1 MNEILKGN
9 GDDGKSTLSSQFKIS
24 KSDPRF
30 SAIGVLDELSSAV
43 YLCLSAGC
51 SGGADNALTE
61 EILSVLGKISDG
73 IASPRDKRFAVTENE
88 ISRVNEAIASLSRF
102 NAYGLTPE
110 NELSARLNMARAIAR
125 RAERELVAADLK
137 FGTPAGAMKYLNRL
151 SKYFEAEVRR
161 ANAMAAG
168 EKSLNLG
175 SGASVAGCIGGN
187 ANVLNGGAKLKSE
200 KTAGAERTF
209 AATEINENL
218 VEKTVRKIMGG
229 TIGLDEA
236 KALTEKIEKEAERRG
251 KKAVIA
257 ICNEQGNPVSVH
269 VMDGAYLV
277 SFDVAVKKAYTAV
290 ALKMPTI
297 ELAELV
303 KPGATFYGLSGD
315 KIITI
320 GGGIPL
326 KRDGKVIGGLGV
338 SGGTGEEDNSL
349 CEYALSVFDKQIN
362 N

>member
-43 YLCLSAGC
+43 YLCLSAGYR
-51 SGGADNALTE
+51 GGADNAFSE
-61 EILSVLGKISDG
+61 EILSVLGRISDG
-73 IASPRDKRFAVTENE
+73 IAFPRDKRFAVTENE
-88 ISRVNEAIASLSRF
+88 ISRVNEVIASLSRF
-102 NAYGLTPE
+102 NAYGTTPE
-110 NELSARLNMARAIAR
+110 NELSARLNMARTIAR

-137 FGTPAGAMKYLNRL
+137 YGSPAGAVKYLNRL

-161 ANAMAAG
+161 ANAEAAG
-168 EKSLNLG
+168 VKSLNLG
-175 SGASVAGCIGGN
+175 SSANGVNGIDGDASSLAVSGAE
-187 ANVLNGGAKLKSE
+187 LKSE
-200 KTAGAERTF
+200 KTKDEEKTF
-209 AATEINENL
+209 AAAEINENL
-218 VEKTVRKIMGG
+218 IEKAVRKIMGG

-297 ELAELV
+297 KLAELV

-320 GGGIPL
+320 GGGVPL
-326 KRDGKVIGGLGV
+326 ERDGKVIGGLGV

-349 CEYALSVFDKQIN
+349 CEYALSVFDK
-362 N
+362 

>member
-43 YLCLSAGC
+43 YLCLSAGYR
-51 SGGADNALTE
+51 GGADNAFSE
-61 EILSVLGKISDG
+61 EILSVLGRISDG
-73 IASPRDKRFAVTENE
+73 IAFPRDKRFAVTENE
-88 ISRVNEAIASLSRF
+88 ILRVNEVIASLSRF
-102 NAYGLTPE
+102 NAYGTTPE
-110 NELSARLNMARAIAR
+110 NELSARLNMTRTIAR

-137 FGTPAGAMKYLNRL
+137 YGSPAGAVKYLNRL

-161 ANAMAAG
+161 ANAEAAG
-168 EKSLNLG
+168 MKSLNLG
-175 SGASVAGCIGGN
+175 SGAKVGSGNN
-187 ANVLNGGAKLKSE
+187 ANGSITRGEELISE
-200 KTAGAERTF
+200 KTF
-209 AATEINENL
+209 AAAEINENL
-218 VEKTVRKIMGG
+218 IEKAVRKIMGG
-229 TIGLDEA
+229 TIGLGEA

-297 ELAELV
+297 KLAELV

-320 GGGIPL
+320 GGGVPL
-326 KRDGKVIGGLGV
+326 ERDGKVIGGLGV

-349 CEYALSVFDKQIN
+349 CEYALSVFDK
-362 N
+362 

>member
-43 YLCLSAGC
+43 YLCLSAGYRC
-51 SGGADNALTE
+51 GADNAFKE
-61 EILSVLGKISDG
+61 EILSVLGRISDG
-73 IASPRDKRFAVTENE
+73 IAFPRDKRFAVTENE
-88 ISRVNEAIASLSRF
+88 ISRVNEVIASLSRF
-102 NAYGLTPE
+102 NAYGTTPE

-137 FGTPAGAMKYLNRL
+137 YGSPAGAMKYLNRL

-161 ANAMAAG
+161 ANAEAAG
-168 EKSLNLG
+168 VKSLNLG
-175 SGASVAGCIGGN
+175 SSANGVNGIDGN
-187 ANVLNGGAKLKSE
+187 ANNLAVSGEGLKSE
-200 KTAGAERTF
+200 KTEGEGKTF

-218 VEKTVRKIMGG
+218 IEKAVRKIMGG
-229 TIGLDEA
+229 TIGLGEA
-236 KALTEKIEKEAERRG
+236 KALTEKIEKEAEKRG
-251 KKAVIA
+251 KKTVIA

-297 ELAELV
+297 KLAELV

-320 GGGIPL
+320 GGGVPL
-326 KRDGKVIGGLGV
+326 ERDGKVIGGLGV
-338 SGGTGEEDNSL
+338 SGGTGEEDNFL
-349 CEYALSVFDKQIN
+349 CEYALSVFDK
-362 N
+362 

>member
-43 YLCLSAGC
+43 YLCLSAGYR
-51 SGGADNALTE
+51 GGADNAFSE
-61 EILSVLGKISDG
+61 EILSVLGRISDG
-73 IASPRDKRFAVTENE
+73 IAFPRDKRFAVAENE
-88 ISRVNEAIASLSRF
+88 ISRVNEVIASLSRF
-102 NAYGLTPE
+102 NAYGTTPE

-137 FGTPAGAMKYLNRL
+137 YGSPAGAMKYLNRL

-161 ANAMAAG
+161 ANAEAAG
-168 EKSLNLG
+168 VKSLNLDSSANG
-175 SGASVAGCIGGN
+175 VNGIDGDANSLAVSGAE
-187 ANVLNGGAKLKSE
+187 LKSE
-200 KTAGAERTF
+200 KTKGEEKTF
-209 AATEINENL
+209 AAAEINENL
-218 VEKTVRKIMGG
+218 IEKAVRKIMGG

-297 ELAELV
+297 KLAELV

-320 GGGIPL
+320 GGGVPL
-326 KRDGKVIGGLGV
+326 ERDGKVIGGLGV

-349 CEYALSVFDKQIN
+349 CEYALSVFDK
-362 N
+362 

>member
-43 YLCLSAGC
+43 YLCLSAGYR
-51 SGGADNALTE
+51 GGADNAFSE
-61 EILSVLGKISDG
+61 EILSVLGRISDG
-73 IASPRDKRFAVTENE
+73 IAFPRDKRFAVTENE
-88 ISRVNEAIASLSRF
+88 ILRVNEVIASLSRF
-102 NAYGLTPE
+102 NAYGTTPE
-110 NELSARLNMARAIAR
+110 NELSARLNMTRTIAR

-137 FGTPAGAMKYLNRL
+137 YGSPAGAVKYLNRL

-161 ANAMAAG
+161 ANAEAAG
-168 EKSLNLG
+168 VKSLNLG
-175 SGASVAGCIGGN
+175 SGAKVGSGNN
-187 ANVLNGGAKLKSE
+187 ANGSITSGEELISE
-200 KTAGAERTF
+200 KTF
-209 AATEINENL
+209 AAAEISENL
-218 VEKTVRKIMGG
+218 IEKAVRKIMGG
-229 TIGLDEA
+229 TIGLGEA

-297 ELAELV
+297 KLAELV

-320 GGGIPL
+320 GGGVPL
-326 KRDGKVIGGLGV
+326 ERDGKVIGGLGV

-349 CEYALSVFDKQIN
+349 CEYALSVFDK
-362 N
+362 

>member
-43 YLCLSAGC
+43 YLCLSADYRGC
-51 SGGADNALTE
+51 ADNAFSE
-61 EILSVLGKISDG
+61 EILSVLGRISDG
-73 IASPRDKRFAVTENE
+73 IAFPRDKRFAVTENE
-88 ISRVNEAIASLSRF
+88 ISRVNEVIASLSRF
-102 NAYGLTPE
+102 NAYGTTPE

-137 FGTPAGAMKYLNRL
+137 YGSPAGAVKYLNRL

-161 ANAMAAG
+161 ANAEAAG
-168 EKSLNLG
+168 VKSLNLG
-175 SGASVAGCIGGN
+175 SSANGVNGIDGDANSLAVSGAE
-187 ANVLNGGAKLKSE
+187 LKSE
-200 KTAGAERTF
+200 KTEGEGKTF
-209 AATEINENL
+209 AAAEINENL
-218 VEKTVRKIMGG
+218 IEKAVRKIMSG
-229 TIGLDEA
+229 TIGLGEA

-297 ELAELV
+297 KLAELV

-320 GGGIPL
+320 GGGVPL
-326 KRDGKVIGGLGV
+326 ERDGKVIGGLGV

-349 CEYALSVFDKQIN
+349 CEYALSVFDK
-362 N
+362 

>member
-43 YLCLSAGC
+43 YLCLSAC
-51 SGGADNALTE
+51 YRGGADNAFSE
-61 EILSVLGKISDG
+61 EILSVLGRISDG
-73 IASPRDKRFAVTENE
+73 IAFPRDKRFAVTENE

-102 NAYGLTPE
+102 NAYGTTPE
-110 NELSARLNMARAIAR
+110 SELSARLNMARAIAR

-137 FGTPAGAMKYLNRL
+137 YGSPAGAMKYLNRL

-161 ANAMAAG
+161 ANAEAAG
-168 EKSLNLG
+168 VKSLNLG
-175 SGASVAGCIGGN
+175 SSANGVNGIGGD
-187 ANVLNGGAKLKSE
+187 ANSLAVSGAELKSE
-200 KTAGAERTF
+200 KTKDEGRTF
-209 AATEINENL
+209 AAAEINENL
-218 VEKTVRKIMGG
+218 IEKAVRKIMGG
-229 TIGLDEA
+229 TIGLGEA

-297 ELAELV
+297 KLAELV

-320 GGGIPL
+320 GGGVPL
-326 KRDGKVIGGLGV
+326 ERDGKVIGGLGV

-349 CEYALSVFDKQIN
+349 CEYALSVFDK
-362 N
+362 

>member
-43 YLCLSAGC
+43 YLCLSAGYR
-51 SGGADNALTE
+51 GGADNAFSE
-61 EILSVLGKISDG
+61 EILSVLGRISDG
-73 IASPRDKRFAVTENE
+73 IAFPRDKRFAVTENE
-88 ISRVNEAIASLSRF
+88 ISRVNEVIASLSRF
-102 NAYGLTPE
+102 NAYGTTPE

-137 FGTPAGAMKYLNRL
+137 YGSPEGAMKYLNRL
-151 SKYFEAEVRR
+151 SKYFEAEARR
-161 ANAMAAG
+161 ANAEAAG
-168 EKSLNLG
+168 VKSLNLG
-175 SGASVAGCIGGN
+175 LSANGVNGIDGDANSLAVSGEG
-187 ANVLNGGAKLKSE
+187 LKSE
-200 KTAGAERTF
+200 KTEGEGKTF
-209 AATEINENL
+209 AAEINENL
-218 VEKTVRKIMGG
+218 IVKAVRKIMGG
-229 TIGLDEA
+229 TIGLGEA

-297 ELAELV
+297 KLAELV

-320 GGGIPL
+320 GGGVPL
-326 KRDGKVIGGLGV
+326 ERDGKVIGGLGV

-349 CEYALSVFDKQIN
+349 CEYALSVFDK
-362 N
+362 

>member
-43 YLCLSAGC
+43 YLCLSAGYR
-51 SGGADNALTE
+51 GGADNAFSE
-61 EILSVLGKISDG
+61 EILSVLGRISDG
-73 IASPRDKRFAVTENE
+73 IAFPRDKRFAVTENE
-88 ISRVNEAIASLSRF
+88 ISRVNEVITLLSRF
-102 NAYGLTPE
+102 NAYGTTPE

-137 FGTPAGAMKYLNRL
+137 YGSPAGAVKYLNRL
-151 SKYFEAEVRR
+151 SKYFEAEARR
-161 ANAMAAG
+161 ANAEAAG
-168 EKSLNLG
+168 VKSLNLG
-175 SGASVAGCIGGN
+175 LSTNGVNGIDGN
-187 ANVLNGGAKLKSE
+187 ANSLAVSGDGLKSE
-200 KTAGAERTF
+200 KTEGEGKTF
-209 AATEINENL
+209 AAEINENL
-218 VEKTVRKIMGG
+218 IEKAVRKIMGG
-229 TIGLDEA
+229 TIGLGEA

-297 ELAELV
+297 KLAELV

-320 GGGIPL
+320 GGGVPL
-326 KRDGKVIGGLGV
+326 ERDGKVIGGLGV

-349 CEYALSVFDKQIN
+349 CEYALSVFDK
-362 N
+362 

>member
-43 YLCLSAGC
+43 YLCLSAGYR
-51 SGGADNALTE
+51 GGADNAFSE
-61 EILSVLGKISDG
+61 EILSVLGRISDG
-73 IASPRDKRFAVTENE
+73 IAFPRDKRFAVTENE
-88 ISRVNEAIASLSRF
+88 ILRVNEVIASLSRF
-102 NAYGLTPE
+102 NAYGTTPE
-110 NELSARLNMARAIAR
+110 NELSARLNMARTIAR

-137 FGTPAGAMKYLNRL
+137 YGSPAGAVKYLNRL

-161 ANAMAAG
+161 ANAEAAG
-168 EKSLNLG
+168 VKSLNLG
-175 SGASVAGCIGGN
+175 SGAKVGSGNN
-187 ANVLNGGAKLKSE
+187 ANGSITRGEELISE
-200 KTAGAERTF
+200 KTF
-209 AATEINENL
+209 AAAEISENL
-218 VEKTVRKIMGG
+218 IEKAVRKIMGG
-229 TIGLDEA
+229 TIGLGEA

-297 ELAELV
+297 KLAELV

-320 GGGIPL
+320 GGGVPL
-326 KRDGKVIGGLGV
+326 ERDGKVIGGLGV

-349 CEYALSVFDKQIN
+349 CEYALSVFDK
-362 N
+362 

>member
-43 YLCLSAGC
+43 YLCLSAGYR
-51 SGGADNALTE
+51 GGADNTFSE
-61 EILSVLGKISDG
+61 EILSVLGRISDG
-73 IASPRDKRFAVTENE
+73 IAFPRDKRFAVTENE
-88 ISRVNEAIASLSRF
+88 ISRVNEVIASLSRF
-102 NAYGLTPE
+102 NAYGTTPE

-137 FGTPAGAMKYLNRL
+137 YGSPAGAMKYLNRL
-151 SKYFEAEVRR
+151 SKYFEAEVRC
-161 ANAMAAG
+161 ANAEAAG
-168 EKSLNLG
+168 VKSLNLG
-175 SGASVAGCIGGN
+175 SSTNGVNGIDGDASSLAVSGAE
-187 ANVLNGGAKLKSE
+187 LKSE
-200 KTAGAERTF
+200 KTKDEEKTF
-209 AATEINENL
+209 AAAEINENL
-218 VEKTVRKIMGG
+218 IEKAVRKIMGG
-229 TIGLDEA
+229 TIGLGEA

-297 ELAELV
+297 KLAELV

-320 GGGIPL
+320 GGGVPL
-326 KRDGKVIGGLGV
+326 ERDGKVIGGLGV

-349 CEYALSVFDKQIN
+349 CEYALSVFDK
-362 N
+362 

>member
-43 YLCLSAGC
+43 YLCLSAGYR
-51 SGGADNALTE
+51 GGADNAFSE
-61 EILSVLGKISDG
+61 EILSVLGRISDG
-73 IASPRDKRFAVTENE
+73 IAFPRDKRFAVTENE
-88 ISRVNEAIASLSRF
+88 ILRVNEVIASLSRF
-102 NAYGLTPE
+102 NAYRTTPE

-137 FGTPAGAMKYLNRL
+137 YGSPAGAVKYLNRL

-161 ANAMAAG
+161 ANAEAAG
-168 EKSLNLG
+168 VKSLNLG
-175 SGASVAGCIGGN
+175 SGAKVGSGNN
-187 ANVLNGGAKLKSE
+187 ANGSITRGEELISKK
-200 KTAGAERTF
+200 TF
-209 AATEINENL
+209 AAAEINENL
-218 VEKTVRKIMGG
+218 IEKAVRKIMGG
-229 TIGLDEA
+229 TIGLGEA

-297 ELAELV
+297 KLAELV

-320 GGGIPL
+320 GGGVPL
-326 KRDGKVIGGLGV
+326 ERDGKVIGGLGV

-349 CEYALSVFDKQIN
+349 CEYALSVFDK
-362 N
+362 

>member
-9 GDDGKSTLSSQFKIS
+9 GGDGKSTLSSQFKIS

-43 YLCLSAGC
+43 YLCLSAGYR
-51 SGGADNALTE
+51 GGADNAFSE
-61 EILSVLGKISDG
+61 EILSVLGRISDG
-73 IASPRDKRFAVTENE
+73 IAFPRDKRFAVTENE
-88 ISRVNEAIASLSRF
+88 ISRVNEVIASLSRF
-102 NAYGLTPE
+102 NAYGTTPE

-137 FGTPAGAMKYLNRL
+137 YGSPAGAMKYLNRL

-161 ANAMAAG
+161 ANAEAAG
-168 EKSLNLG
+168 AKSLNLG
-175 SGASVAGCIGGN
+175 SSANGVNGIGGN
-187 ANVLNGGAKLKSE
+187 ANGLAVSGEGLKSE
-200 KTAGAERTF
+200 KTKDEEKTF
-209 AATEINENL
+209 AAAEINENPI
-218 VEKTVRKIMGG
+218 EKAVRKIMGG
-229 TIGLDEA
+229 TIGLGEA

-277 SFDVAVKKAYTAV
+277 SFGVAVKKAYTAV

-297 ELAELV
+297 KLAELV

-320 GGGIPL
+320 GGGVPL
-326 KRDGKVIGGLGV
+326 ERDGKVIGGLGV

-349 CEYALSVFDKQIN
+349 CEYALSVFDK
-362 N
+362 

>member
-43 YLCLSAGC
+43 YLCLSAGYR
-51 SGGADNALTE
+51 GGADNAFSE
-61 EILSVLGKISDG
+61 EILSVLGRISDG
-73 IASPRDKRFAVTENE
+73 IAFPRDKRFAVTENE
-88 ISRVNEAIASLSRF
+88 ISRVNEVIASLSRF
-102 NAYGLTPE
+102 NAYGTTPE
-110 NELSARLNMARAIAR
+110 NELSARLNMARTIAR

-137 FGTPAGAMKYLNRL
+137 YGSPAGAMKYLNRL

-161 ANAMAAG
+161 ANAEAAG
-168 EKSLNLG
+168 VKSLNLG
-175 SGASVAGCIGGN
+175 SS
-187 ANVLNGGAKLKSE
+187 ANGVNGIDGDANSLAVSGEEFISE
-200 KTAGAERTF
+200 KTKDDGKTF
-209 AATEINENL
+209 AAAEINENL
-218 VEKTVRKIMGG
+218 IEKAVRKIMGG
-229 TIGLDEA
+229 TIGLGEA

-297 ELAELV
+297 KLAELV

-320 GGGIPL
+320 GGGVPL
-326 KRDGKVIGGLGV
+326 ERDGKVIGGLGV

-349 CEYALSVFDKQIN
+349 CEYALSVFDK
-362 N
+362 

>member
-43 YLCLSAGC
+43 YLCLSAGYR
-51 SGGADNALTE
+51 GGADNAFSE
-61 EILSVLGKISDG
+61 EILSVLGRISDG
-73 IASPRDKRFAVTENE
+73 IAFPRDKRFAVAEIE
-88 ISRVNEAIASLSRF
+88 ISRVNEVIASLSRF
-102 NAYGLTPE
+102 NAYGTTPE
-110 NELSARLNMARAIAR
+110 NELSARLNMARTIAR

-137 FGTPAGAMKYLNRL
+137 YGSPAGAVKYLNRL

-161 ANAMAAG
+161 ANAEAAG
-168 EKSLNLG
+168 VKSLNLG
-175 SGASVAGCIGGN
+175 SSANDVNGIDGN
-187 ANVLNGGAKLKSE
+187 ANSLAVSGAELKSE
-200 KTAGAERTF
+200 KTKDEEKTF
-209 AATEINENL
+209 AAAEINENL
-218 VEKTVRKIMGG
+218 IEKAVRKIMGG

-297 ELAELV
+297 KLAELV

-320 GGGIPL
+320 GGGVPL
-326 KRDGKVIGGLGV
+326 ERDGKVIGGLGV

-349 CEYALSVFDKQIN
+349 CEYALSVFDK
-362 N
+362 

>member
-43 YLCLSAGC
+43 YLCLSAGYR
-51 SGGADNALTE
+51 GGADNAFSE
-61 EILSVLGKISDG
+61 EILSVLGRISDG
-73 IASPRDKRFAVTENE
+73 IAFPRDKRFAVTENE
-88 ISRVNEAIASLSRF
+88 ILRVNEVIASLSRF
-102 NAYGLTPE
+102 NAYGTTPE

-137 FGTPAGAMKYLNRL
+137 YGSPAGAVKYLNRL

-161 ANAMAAG
+161 ANAEAAG
-168 EKSLNLG
+168 VKSLNLG
-175 SGASVAGCIGGN
+175 SGAKVGSGNN
-187 ANVLNGGAKLKSE
+187 ANGSITSGEELISE
-200 KTAGAERTF
+200 KTF
-209 AATEINENL
+209 AAAEINENL
-218 VEKTVRKIMGG
+218 IEKAVRKIMGG
-229 TIGLDEA
+229 TIGLGEA

-297 ELAELV
+297 KLAELV

-320 GGGIPL
+320 GGGVPL
-326 KRDGKVIGGLGV
+326 ERDGKVIGGLGV

-349 CEYALSVFDKQIN
+349 CEYALSVFDK
-362 N
+362 

>member
-43 YLCLSAGC
+43 YLCLSAGYR
-51 SGGADNALTE
+51 GGADNAFSE
-61 EILSVLGKISDG
+61 EILSVLGRISDG
-73 IASPRDKRFAVTENE
+73 IAFPRDKRFAVTENE
-88 ISRVNEAIASLSRF
+88 ILRVNEVIASLSRF
-102 NAYGLTPE
+102 NAYGTTPE
-110 NELSARLNMARAIAR
+110 NELSARLNMARTIVR

-137 FGTPAGAMKYLNRL
+137 YGSPAGAVKYLNRL

-161 ANAMAAG
+161 ANAEAAG
-168 EKSLNLG
+168 VKSLNLG
-175 SGASVAGCIGGN
+175 SSANGVNGIGGN
-187 ANVLNGGAKLKSE
+187 ANGLAVSGEGLISE
-200 KTAGAERTF
+200 KTKDEEKTF
-209 AATEINENL
+209 AAAEINENL
-218 VEKTVRKIMGG
+218 IEKAVRKIMGG
-229 TIGLDEA
+229 TIGLGEA

-297 ELAELV
+297 KLAELV

-320 GGGIPL
+320 GGGVPL
-326 KRDGKVIGGLGV
+326 ERDGKVIGGLGV

-349 CEYALSVFDKQIN
+349 CEYALSVFDK
-362 N
+362 

>member
-43 YLCLSAGC
+43 YLCLSAGYR
-51 SGGADNALTE
+51 GGADNAFSE
-61 EILSVLGKISDG
+61 EILSVLGRISDG
-73 IASPRDKRFAVTENE
+73 IAFPRDKRFAATENE
-88 ISRVNEAIASLSRF
+88 ISRVNEVIASLSRF
-102 NAYGLTPE
+102 NAYGTTPE

-137 FGTPAGAMKYLNRL
+137 YGSPAGAVKYLNRL

-161 ANAMAAG
+161 ANAEAAG
-168 EKSLNLG
+168 VKSLNLG
-175 SGASVAGCIGGN
+175 SSANGVNGIGGD
-187 ANVLNGGAKLKSE
+187 ANGLAVSGEELISE
-200 KTAGAERTF
+200 KTEGEEKTF
-209 AATEINENL
+209 AAAGINENL
-218 VEKTVRKIMGG
+218 IEKAVRKIMGG

-297 ELAELV
+297 RLAELV

-320 GGGIPL
+320 GGGVPL
-326 KRDGKVIGGLGV
+326 ERDGKVIGGLGV

-349 CEYALSVFDKQIN
+349 CEYALSVFDK
-362 N
+362 

>member
-43 YLCLSAGC
+43 YLCLSAGYR
-51 SGGADNALTE
+51 GGADNAFSE
-61 EILSVLGKISDG
+61 EVLSVLGRISDG
-73 IASPRDKRFAVTENE
+73 IAFPRDKRFAATENE
-88 ISRVNEAIASLSRF
+88 ISRVNEVIASLSRF
-102 NAYGLTPE
+102 NAYGTTPE
-110 NELSARLNMARAIAR
+110 NELSARLNMARAITR

-137 FGTPAGAMKYLNRL
+137 YGSPAGAVKYLNRL

-161 ANAMAAG
+161 ANAEAAG
-168 EKSLNLG
+168 VKSLNLG
-175 SGASVAGCIGGN
+175 SSASGVNGIGGD
-187 ANVLNGGAKLKSE
+187 ANGLAVSGAELKSE
-200 KTAGAERTF
+200 KTEGDGKTF
-209 AATEINENL
+209 AAAEINENL
-218 VEKTVRKIMGG
+218 IEKAVRKIMGG
-229 TIGLDEA
+229 TIGLGEA

-297 ELAELV
+297 KLAELV

-320 GGGIPL
+320 GGGVPL
-326 KRDGKVIGGLGV
+326 ERDGKVIGGLGV

-349 CEYALSVFDKQIN
+349 CEYALSVFDK
-362 N
+362 

>member
-43 YLCLSAGC
+43 YLCLSAGYR
-51 SGGADNALTE
+51 GGADNAFSE
-61 EILSVLGKISDG
+61 EILSVLGRISDG
-73 IASPRDKRFAVTENE
+73 IAFPRDKRFAVTENE
-88 ISRVNEAIASLSRF
+88 ISRVNEVIASLSRF
-102 NAYGLTPE
+102 NAYGTTPE
-110 NELSARLNMARAIAR
+110 NELSARLNMARTIAR

-137 FGTPAGAMKYLNRL
+137 YGSPAGAVKYLNRL

-161 ANAMAAG
+161 ANAEAAG
-168 EKSLNLG
+168 VKSLNLG
-175 SGASVAGCIGGN
+175 SSANGVNGIGGD
-187 ANVLNGGAKLKSE
+187 ANGLAVSGEELISE
-200 KTAGAERTF
+200 KTEGEGKTF
-209 AATEINENL
+209 AAAEINENL
-218 VEKTVRKIMGG
+218 IEKAVRKIMGG
-229 TIGLDEA
+229 TIGLGEA

-297 ELAELV
+297 KLAELV

-320 GGGIPL
+320 GGGVPL
-326 KRDGKVIGGLGV
+326 ERDGKVIGGLGV

-349 CEYALSVFDKQIN
+349 CEYALSVFDK
-362 N
+362 

>member
-43 YLCLSAGC
+43 YLCLSAGYR
-51 SGGADNALTE
+51 GGADNAFSE
-61 EILSVLGKISDG
+61 EILSVLGRISDG
-73 IASPRDKRFAVTENE
+73 IAFPRDKRFAVTENE
-88 ISRVNEAIASLSRF
+88 ILRVNEVIASLSRF
-102 NAYGLTPE
+102 NAYGTTPE

-137 FGTPAGAMKYLNRL
+137 YGSPAGAVKYLNRL

-161 ANAMAAG
+161 ANAEAAG
-168 EKSLNLG
+168 VKSLNLG
-175 SGASVAGCIGGN
+175 SSANGVNGIGGD
-187 ANVLNGGAKLKSE
+187 ANSLAVSGAELKSE
-200 KTAGAERTF
+200 KTEGEGKTF
-209 AATEINENL
+209 AAAEINENL
-218 VEKTVRKIMGG
+218 IEKAVRKIMGG

-277 SFDVAVKKAYTAV
+277 SFYVAVKKAYTAV

-297 ELAELV
+297 KLAELV

-320 GGGIPL
+320 GGGVPL
-326 KRDGKVIGGLGV
+326 ERDGKVIGGLGV

-349 CEYALSVFDKQIN
+349 CEYALSVFDK
-362 N
+362 

>member
-43 YLCLSAGC
+43 YLCLSAGYR
-51 SGGADNALTE
+51 GGADNAFSE
-61 EILSVLGKISDG
+61 EILSVLGRISDG
-73 IASPRDKRFAVTENE
+73 IAFPRDKRFAATENE
-88 ISRVNEAIASLSRF
+88 ISRVNEVIASLSRF
-102 NAYGLTPE
+102 NAYGTTPE
-110 NELSARLNMARAIAR
+110 SELSARLNMARTIAR

-137 FGTPAGAMKYLNRL
+137 YGSPAGAVKYLNRL

-161 ANAMAAG
+161 ANAEAAG
-168 EKSLNLG
+168 VKSLNLG
-175 SGASVAGCIGGN
+175 SSANGVNGIGGD
-187 ANVLNGGAKLKSE
+187 ANGLAVSGAELKSE
-200 KTAGAERTF
+200 KTEGEGKTF
-209 AATEINENL
+209 AAAEINENL
-218 VEKTVRKIMGG
+218 IEKAVRKIMGG
-229 TIGLDEA
+229 TIGLGEA
-236 KALTEKIEKEAERRG
+236 KALTEKIEKEVERRG

-297 ELAELV
+297 KLAELV

-320 GGGIPL
+320 GGGVPL
-326 KRDGKVIGGLGV
+326 ERDGKVIGGLGV

-349 CEYALSVFDKQIN
+349 CEYALSVFDK
-362 N
+362 

>member
-43 YLCLSAGC
+43 YLCLSAGYR
-51 SGGADNALTE
+51 GGADNAFKE
-61 EILSVLGKISDG
+61 EILSVLGRISDG
-73 IASPRDKRFAVTENE
+73 IAFPRDKRFAVTENE
-88 ISRVNEAIASLSRF
+88 ISRVNEVIASLSRF
-102 NAYGLTPE
+102 NAYGTTPE

-137 FGTPAGAMKYLNRL
+137 YGSPAGAMKYLNRL

-161 ANAMAAG
+161 ANAEAAG
-168 EKSLNLG
+168 VKSLNLG
-175 SGASVAGCIGGN
+175 SSANGVNGIDGDANSLAVSGAE
-187 ANVLNGGAKLKSE
+187 LKSE
-200 KTAGAERTF
+200 KTKDEEKTF
-209 AATEINENL
+209 AAAEINENL
-218 VEKTVRKIMGG
+218 IEKAVRKIMGG

-297 ELAELV
+297 KLAELV

-320 GGGIPL
+320 GGGVPL
-326 KRDGKVIGGLGV
+326 ERDGKVIGGLGV

-349 CEYALSVFDKQIN
+349 CEYALSVFDK
-362 N
+362 

>member
-43 YLCLSAGC
+43 YLCLSAGYR
-51 SGGADNALTE
+51 GGADNAFSE
-61 EILSVLGKISDG
+61 EILSVLDRISDG
-73 IASPRDKRFAVTENE
+73 IAFPRDKRFTVAENE
-88 ISRVNEAIASLSRF
+88 ILRVNEVIASLSRF
-102 NAYGLTPE
+102 NAYGTTPE

-137 FGTPAGAMKYLNRL
+137 YGSPAGAVKYLNRL

-161 ANAMAAG
+161 ANAEAAG
-168 EKSLNLG
+168 VKSLNLG
-175 SGASVAGCIGGN
+175 SSANGVNGIGGD
-187 ANVLNGGAKLKSE
+187 ANSLAVSGEELKSE
-200 KTAGAERTF
+200 KTKDEEKTF
-209 AATEINENL
+209 AAAEINENL
-218 VEKTVRKIMGG
+218 IEKAVRKIMGG

-297 ELAELV
+297 KLAELV

-320 GGGIPL
+320 GGGVPL
-326 KRDGKVIGGLGV
+326 ERDGKVIGGLGV

-349 CEYALSVFDKQIN
+349 CEYALSVFDK
-362 N
+362 

>member
-43 YLCLSAGC
+43 YLCLSAGYR
-51 SGGADNALTE
+51 GGADNAFSE
-61 EILSVLGKISDG
+61 EILSVLGRISDG
-73 IASPRDKRFAVTENE
+73 IAFPRDKRFAVTENE
-88 ISRVNEAIASLSRF
+88 ILRVNEVIASLSRF
-102 NAYGLTPE
+102 NAYGTTPE

-125 RAERELVAADLK
+125 RAERELVASDLK
-137 FGTPAGAMKYLNRL
+137 YGSPAGAVKYLNRL

-161 ANAMAAG
+161 ANAEAAG
-168 EKSLNLG
+168 VKSLNLG
-175 SGASVAGCIGGN
+175 SSANGVNGIGGD
-187 ANVLNGGAKLKSE
+187 ASSLAVSGAKLKSGKTKDEE
-200 KTAGAERTF
+200 KTF
-209 AATEINENL
+209 AAAEINENL
-218 VEKTVRKIMGG
+218 IEKAVRKIMGG
-229 TIGLDEA
+229 TIGLGEA

-297 ELAELV
+297 KLAELV

-315 KIITI
+315 KIIAI
-320 GGGIPL
+320 GGGVPL
-326 KRDGKVIGGLGV
+326 ERDGKVIGGLGV

-349 CEYALSVFDKQIN
+349 CEYALSVFDK
-362 N
+362 

>member
-43 YLCLSAGC
+43 YLCLSAGYR
-51 SGGADNALTE
+51 GGADNAFSE
-61 EILSVLGKISDG
+61 EILSVLGRISDG
-73 IASPRDKRFAVTENE
+73 IAFPRDKRFAVTENE
-88 ISRVNEAIASLSRF
+88 ISRVNEVIASLSRF
-102 NAYGLTPE
+102 NAYGTTPE

-137 FGTPAGAMKYLNRL
+137 YGSPAGAVKYLNRL

-161 ANAMAAG
+161 ANAEAAG
-168 EKSLNLG
+168 VKSLNLG
-175 SGASVAGCIGGN
+175 LSANGVNGIGGD
-187 ANVLNGGAKLKSE
+187 ANSLAVSGEEFISE
-200 KTAGAERTF
+200 KTKDDGKTF
-209 AATEINENL
+209 AAAEINENL
-218 VEKTVRKIMGG
+218 IEKAVRKIMGV
-229 TIGLDEA
+229 TIGLGEA

-297 ELAELV
+297 KLAELV

-320 GGGIPL
+320 GGGVPL
-326 KRDGKVIGGLGV
+326 ERDGKVIGGLGV

-349 CEYALSVFDKQIN
+349 CEYALSVFDK
-362 N
+362 

>member
-43 YLCLSAGC
+43 YLCLSAGYR
-51 SGGADNALTE
+51 GGADNAFSE
-61 EILSVLGKISDG
+61 EILSVLGRISDG
-73 IASPRDKRFAVTENE
+73 IAFPRDKRFAVTENE
-88 ISRVNEAIASLSRF
+88 ILRVNEVIASLSRF
-102 NAYGLTPE
+102 NAYGTTPE
-110 NELSARLNMARAIAR
+110 NELSARLNMARTIAR

-137 FGTPAGAMKYLNRL
+137 YGSPAGAVKYLNRL

-161 ANAMAAG
+161 ANAEAAG
-168 EKSLNLG
+168 VKSLNLG
-175 SGASVAGCIGGN
+175 SGAKVGSGNN
-187 ANVLNGGAKLKSE
+187 ANGLITSGEELISE
-200 KTAGAERTF
+200 KTF
-209 AATEINENL
+209 AAAEINENL
-218 VEKTVRKIMGG
+218 IEKAVRKIMGG
-229 TIGLDEA
+229 TIGLGEA

-297 ELAELV
+297 KLAELV

-320 GGGIPL
+320 GGGVPL
-326 KRDGKVIGGLGV
+326 ERDGKVIGGLGV

-349 CEYALSVFDKQIN
+349 CEYALSVFDK
-362 N
+362 

>member
-9 GDDGKSTLSSQFKIS
+9 GDDGKSTLSAQFKIS

-43 YLCLSAGC
+43 YLCLSAGYR
-51 SGGADNALTE
+51 GGADNAFSE
-61 EILSVLGKISDG
+61 EILSVLGRISDG
-73 IASPRDKRFAVTENE
+73 IAFPRDKRFAVTENE
-88 ISRVNEAIASLSRF
+88 ISRVNEVIASLSRF
-102 NAYGLTPE
+102 NAYGTTPE

-137 FGTPAGAMKYLNRL
+137 YGSPAGAVKYLNRL

-161 ANAMAAG
+161 ANAEAAG
-168 EKSLNLG
+168 VKSLNLG
-175 SGASVAGCIGGN
+175 SSANGVNGIDGDANSLAVSGAE
-187 ANVLNGGAKLKSE
+187 LKSE
-200 KTAGAERTF
+200 KTKDEDKTF
-209 AATEINENL
+209 AAEINENL
-218 VEKTVRKIMGG
+218 IEKAVRKIMGG
-229 TIGLDEA
+229 TIGLGEA

-297 ELAELV
+297 KLAELV

-320 GGGIPL
+320 GGGVPL
-326 KRDGKVIGGLGV
+326 ERDGKVIGGLGV

-349 CEYALSVFDKQIN
+349 CEYALSVFDK
-362 N
+362 

>member
-43 YLCLSAGC
+43 YLCLSAGYR
-51 SGGADNALTE
+51 GGADNAFSE
-61 EILSVLGKISDG
+61 EILSVLGRISDG
-73 IASPRDKRFAVTENE
+73 IAFPRDKRFAVTENE
-88 ISRVNEAIASLSRF
+88 ISRVNEVIASLSRF
-102 NAYGLTPE
+102 NAYGTTPE
-110 NELSARLNMARAIAR
+110 NELSARLNMARTIAR

-137 FGTPAGAMKYLNRL
+137 YGSPAGAMKYLNRL
-151 SKYFEAEVRR
+151 SKYFEAEARR
-161 ANAMAAG
+161 ANAEAAG
-168 EKSLNLG
+168 VKSLNLG
-175 SGASVAGCIGGN
+175 SSANGVNGIGGD
-187 ANVLNGGAKLKSE
+187 ANSLAVSGAELKSE
-200 KTAGAERTF
+200 KTKDEEKTF
-209 AATEINENL
+209 AAAEINENL
-218 VEKTVRKIMGG
+218 IEKAVRKIMGG
-229 TIGLDEA
+229 TIGLGEA

-297 ELAELV
+297 KLAELV

-320 GGGIPL
+320 GGGVPL
-326 KRDGKVIGGLGV
+326 ERDGKVIGGLGV

-349 CEYALSVFDKQIN
+349 CEYALSVFDK
-362 N
+362 

>member
-43 YLCLSAGC
+43 YLCLSAGYR
-51 SGGADNALTE
+51 GGADNAFSE
-61 EILSVLGKISDG
+61 EILSVLGRISDG
-73 IASPRDKRFAVTENE
+73 IAFPRDKRFAVTENE
-88 ISRVNEAIASLSRF
+88 ISRVNEVIASLSRF
-102 NAYGLTPE
+102 NAYGTTPE

-137 FGTPAGAMKYLNRL
+137 YGSPAGAVKYLNRL

-161 ANAMAAG
+161 ANAEAAG
-168 EKSLNLG
+168 VKSLNLG
-175 SGASVAGCIGGN
+175 SSANGVNGIDGDANSLAVSGAE
-187 ANVLNGGAKLKSE
+187 LKSE
-200 KTAGAERTF
+200 KTEGEGKTF
-209 AATEINENL
+209 AAEINENL
-218 VEKTVRKIMGG
+218 IEKAVRKIMGG
-229 TIGLDEA
+229 TIGLGEA

-297 ELAELV
+297 KLAELV

-320 GGGIPL
+320 GGGVPL
-326 KRDGKVIGGLGV
+326 ERDGKVIGGLGV

-349 CEYALSVFDKQIN
+349 CEYALSVFDK
-362 N
+362 

>member
-43 YLCLSAGC
+43 YLCLSAGYR
-51 SGGADNALTE
+51 GGADNAFSE
-61 EILSVLGKISDG
+61 EILSVLDRISDG
-73 IASPRDKRFAVTENE
+73 IAFPRDKRFTVAENE
-88 ISRVNEAIASLSRF
+88 ILRVNEVIASLSRF
-102 NAYGLTPE
+102 NAYGTTPE

-137 FGTPAGAMKYLNRL
+137 YGSPAGAVKYLNRL

-161 ANAMAAG
+161 ANAEAAG
-168 EKSLNLG
+168 VKSLNLG
-175 SGASVAGCIGGN
+175 SSANGVNGIGGD
-187 ANVLNGGAKLKSE
+187 ANSLAVSGEELKSE
-200 KTAGAERTF
+200 KTKDEEKTF
-209 AATEINENL
+209 AAAEINENL
-218 VEKTVRKIMGG
+218 IEKAVRKIMGG

-236 KALTEKIEKEAERRG
+236 MALTEKIEKEAERRG

-297 ELAELV
+297 KLAELV

-320 GGGIPL
+320 GGGVPL
-326 KRDGKVIGGLGV
+326 ERDGKVIGGLGV

-349 CEYALSVFDKQIN
+349 CEYALSVFDK
-362 N
+362 

>member
-43 YLCLSAGC
+43 YLCLSAGYR
-51 SGGADNALTE
+51 GGADNAFSE
-61 EILSVLGKISDG
+61 EILSVLGRISDG
-73 IASPRDKRFAVTENE
+73 IAFPRDKRFAVTENE
-88 ISRVNEAIASLSRF
+88 ISRVNEVIASLSRF
-102 NAYGLTPE
+102 NAYGTTPE
-110 NELSARLNMARAIAR
+110 NELSARLNMARTIAR

-137 FGTPAGAMKYLNRL
+137 YGSPAGAMKYLNGL

-161 ANAMAAG
+161 ANAEAAG
-168 EKSLNLG
+168 VKSLNLG
-175 SGASVAGCIGGN
+175 LSANGVNGIDGN
-187 ANVLNGGAKLKSE
+187 ANSLAVSGAELKSE
-200 KTAGAERTF
+200 KTEGEGKTF
-209 AATEINENL
+209 AAEINENL
-218 VEKTVRKIMGG
+218 IEKAVRKIMGG
-229 TIGLDEA
+229 TIGLGEA

-297 ELAELV
+297 KLAELV

-320 GGGIPL
+320 GGGVPL
-326 KRDGKVIGGLGV
+326 ERDGKVIGGLGV

-349 CEYALSVFDKQIN
+349 CEYALSVFGK
-362 N
+362 

>member
-9 GDDGKSTLSSQFKIS
+9 GDDWKSTLSSQFKIS

-30 SAIGVLDELSSAV
+30 SAICVLDELSSAV
-43 YLCLSAGC
+43 YLCLSAGYR
-51 SGGADNALTE
+51 GGADNAFSE
-61 EILSVLGKISDG
+61 EILSVLGRISDG
-73 IASPRDKRFAVTENE
+73 IAFPRDKRFAVTENE
-88 ISRVNEAIASLSRF
+88 ISRVNEVIASLSRF
-102 NAYGLTPE
+102 NAYGTTPE

-137 FGTPAGAMKYLNRL
+137 YGSPAGAVKYLNRL

-161 ANAMAAG
+161 ANAEAAG
-168 EKSLNLG
+168 VRSLNLG
-175 SGASVAGCIGGN
+175 SSANGVNGIDGN
-187 ANVLNGGAKLKSE
+187 ANSLAVSGAELKSE
-200 KTAGAERTF
+200 KTKDEEKTF
-209 AATEINENL
+209 AAAVINENL
-218 VEKTVRKIMGG
+218 IEKAVRKIMGG

-297 ELAELV
+297 KLAELV

-320 GGGIPL
+320 GGGVPL
-326 KRDGKVIGGLGV
+326 ERDGKVIGGLGV

-349 CEYALSVFDKQIN
+349 CEYALSVFDK
-362 N
+362 

>member
-43 YLCLSAGC
+43 YLCLSAGYR
-51 SGGADNALTE
+51 GGLDNAFSE
-61 EILSVLGKISDG
+61 EILSVLGRISDG
-73 IASPRDKRFAVTENE
+73 IAFPRDKRFAVTENE
-88 ISRVNEAIASLSRF
+88 ISRVNEVIASLSRF
-102 NAYGLTPE
+102 NAYGTTPE
-110 NELSARLNMARAIAR
+110 NELSARLNMTRTIAR
-125 RAERELVAADLK
+125 RAERELVTADLK
-137 FGTPAGAMKYLNRL
+137 YGSPAGAMKYLNRL

-161 ANAMAAG
+161 ANAEAAG
-168 EKSLNLG
+168 VKSLNIG
-175 SGASVAGCIGGN
+175 SSANGVNGIGGD
-187 ANVLNGGAKLKSE
+187 ANGLAVSGEGLKSE
-200 KTAGAERTF
+200 KTEGEEKTF
-209 AATEINENL
+209 AAAEINENL
-218 VEKTVRKIMGG
+218 IEKAVRKIMGG

-297 ELAELV
+297 KLAELV

-320 GGGIPL
+320 GGGVPL
-326 KRDGKVIGGLGV
+326 ERDGKVIGGLGV

-349 CEYALSVFDKQIN
+349 CEYALSVFDK
-362 N
+362 

>member
-43 YLCLSAGC
+43 YLCLSAGYR
-51 SGGADNALTE
+51 GGADNAFRE
-61 EILSVLGKISDG
+61 EILSVLGRISDG
-73 IASPRDKRFAVTENE
+73 IAFPRDKRFAVTENE
-88 ISRVNEAIASLSRF
+88 ISRVNEVIASLSRF
-102 NAYGLTPE
+102 NAYGITPE

-137 FGTPAGAMKYLNRL
+137 YGSPAGAMKYLNRL

-161 ANAMAAG
+161 ANAEAAG
-168 EKSLNLG
+168 VKSLNLG
-175 SGASVAGCIGGN
+175 LSANGVNGIDGN
-187 ANVLNGGAKLKSE
+187 ANSLAVSGEGLKSE
-200 KTAGAERTF
+200 KTKDEGKTF
-209 AATEINENL
+209 AAEINENL
-218 VEKTVRKIMGG
+218 IEKAVRKIMGG
-229 TIGLDEA
+229 TIGLGEA

-297 ELAELV
+297 KLAELV

-320 GGGIPL
+320 GGGVPL
-326 KRDGKVIGGLGV
+326 ERDGKVIGGLGV

-349 CEYALSVFDKQIN
+349 CEYALSVFDK
-362 N
+362 